1 MELSPQTLDKIEK
14 LIPRY
19 PDLRSATIPLLHF
32 IQEEKGFIAPEA
44 VEWIAERLELE
55 PMQVQEVVTFYPM
68 FRQEQIGK
76 VHVKVCRT
84 LSCALSGSYKTCE
97 TLEKALDCKRGG
109 TSKDGNYTIDF
120 VECIAGCGSG
130 PLVQV
135 DDALFENV
143 RPEKADD
150 LAESIKEMATSDRK
164 HDIQTIKPRT
174 PAYNG

>member
-1 MELSPQTLDKIEK
+1 MDLTPQTLDKIEK

-19 PDLRSATIPLLHF
+19 PDARSATIPLLHF
-32 IQEEKGFIAPEA
+32 IQEEKGYIAPEA
-44 VEWIAERLELE
+44 VEWIAARLELE

-68 FRQEQIGK
+68 FRQEPIGK

-97 TLEKALDCKRGG
+97 SLEKSLDCKRGE
-109 TSKDGNYTIDF
+109 TSADGNYTIEF
-120 VECIAGCGSG
+120 VECIANCGSG

-135 DDALFENV
+135 DDQLFENV
-143 RPEKADD
+143 IPDKADD
-150 LAESIKEMATSDRK
+150 LAEAIREKARSNSKL
-164 HDIQTIKPRT
+164 DIENIKPKT